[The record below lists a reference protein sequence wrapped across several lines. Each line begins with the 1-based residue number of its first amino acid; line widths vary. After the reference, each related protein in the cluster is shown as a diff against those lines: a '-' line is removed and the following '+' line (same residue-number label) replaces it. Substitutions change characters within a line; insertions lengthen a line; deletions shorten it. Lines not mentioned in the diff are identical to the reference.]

1 MNLITKVVK
10 EGKNRLYFQV
20 INPIVSLTKEKVA
33 ELLNYDFAMQLKDY
47 ILLINKIFN
56 KIKGKNAKTKYLIKE
71 NWSLIYTIFKQDKTN
86 FKI

>member
-71 NWSLIYTIFKQDKTN
+71 NWSLIYTIFK
-86 FKI
+86 